1 MKKPRVL
8 GQLKST
14 LQSMNSMRPQGNPLA
29 VDFGVS
35 ALRVLKVGS
44 GDPASIESAA
54 QLKTPDDL
62 LDNPSKRILFQ
73 FDALPK
79 LIKSGKLTG
88 LRAACVIPTQQM
100 SCKHLQITPVQGVDM
115 NDLANGQMCDR
126 IGCAPGELMV
136 RSIDVGPSRQANKQE
151 VICFGASKAFVGR
164 MMDSIKRAKLEPVG
178 IHNTFETLRQIAPA
192 DPKDSTGASLL
203 IDLGSSCT
211 VVMAMHQG
219 NILFARTIEHGAM
232 AFDQAI
238 CRQFRCT
245 ILEARAMRERIK
257 EVAMVAAGTPQS
269 ANPHPS
275 MDDPDITESVEIL
288 IDEIM
293 MCLRYYKSIKPEL
306 PIERAHFVG
315 GMAGH
320 KAISAHLARVLNL
333 ETRVVDPMST
343 LGRAGKVPVSGVD
356 LNVPQPG
363 WATTVG
369 CALCPT
375 DL

>member
-1 MKKPRVL
+1 
-8 GQLKST
+8 
-14 LQSMNSMRPQGNPLA
+14 

-35 ALRVLKVGS
+35 ALRILKVSS

-54 QLKTPDDL
+54 QLNTPDDL

-73 FDALPK
+73 FEALPK
-79 LIKSGKLTG
+79 IIKSGKLAG

-100 SCKHLQITPVQGVDM
+100 SCKHLQISPVPGVSM
-115 NDLANGQMCDR
+115 NDLATGQMSDRLGCDPT
-126 IGCAPGELMV
+126 ALLV
-136 RSIDVGPSRQANKQE
+136 RSIEVGPSKQSNKQE
-151 VICFGASKAFVGR
+151 VICFGASKIFVGR
-164 MMDSIKRAKLEPVG
+164 MMDALKRAKLEPVG
-178 IHNTFETLRQIAPA
+178 IHNIFDTLCQVA
-192 DPKDSTGASLL
+192 PKDQSENGSSLI
-203 IDLGSSCT
+203 IDLGSACT
-211 VVMAMHQG
+211 VVMIVNQG
-219 NILFARTIEHGAM
+219 KIMFARTIDHGAIT
-232 AFDQAI
+232 FDQSI
-238 CRQFRCT
+238 CRQFRCSMM
-245 ILEARAMRERIK
+245 EARSMRERIS
-257 EVAMVAAGTPQS
+257 EMAAVTTGVQQS

-275 MDDPDITESVEIL
+275 MDDPDINEPMEIL

-293 MCLRYYKSIKPEL
+293 MCLRYYRASFPDIQA
-306 PIERAHFVG
+306 ERAYFVG

-343 LGRAGKVPVSGVD
+343 LARAGKVPVSGVD
-356 LNVPQPG
+356 LSKPQPG

>member
-1 MKKPRVL
+1 MAKPRVFD
-8 GQLKST
+8 QLKTT
-14 LQSMNSMRPQGNPLA
+14 LKSMNSMRPTGYPLA

-35 ALRVLKVGS
+35 ALRVLRVSS

-54 QLKTPDDL
+54 QISTPDDL

-100 SCKHLQITPVQGVDM
+100 SCKHLQITPVPGVSL
-115 NDLANGQMCDR
+115 NELAIGQMSDR
-126 IGCAPGELMV
+126 LGCEPGALLV
-136 RSIDVGPSRQANKQE
+136 RSIPVGESKQNNKQE
-151 VICFGASKAFVGR
+151 VICFGASKSFVGR
-164 MMDSIKRAKLEPVG
+164 MMDSLKRAKLEPVG
-178 IHNTFETLRQIAPA
+178 IHNTFETLRQIVPT
-192 DPKDSTGASLL
+192 DSKGNGASLL
-203 IDLGSSCT
+203 IDLGSACT
-211 VVMAMHQG
+211 VVMIVHNGKIM
-219 NILFARTIEHGAM
+219 FARTIDHGAIS
-232 AFDQAI
+232 FDQCI

-245 ILEARAMRERIK
+245 MMEARSMRERIQ
-257 EVAMVAAGTPQS
+257 EMAAVTTGAKQS

-275 MDDPDITESVEIL
+275 MDDPDISEPLEIL

-293 MCLRYYKSIKPEL
+293 MCLRYYRSSIQGPAV
-306 PIERAHFVG
+306 ERAYFVG

-320 KAISAHLARVLNL
+320 KAISEHLARVLNL
-333 ETRVVDPMST
+333 ETRVIDPLST
-343 LGRAGKVPVSGVD
+343 LGRAGKVPVSGVN
-356 LNVPQPG
+356 LSKPQPG

-369 CALCPT
+369 CVLCPT

>member
-1 MKKPRVL
+1 MGKARVFD
-8 GQLKST
+8 QLRTT
-14 LQSMNSMRPQGNPLA
+14 LKSMNSMRPQGNPLA

-35 ALRVLKVGS
+35 ALRVLKVSS

-73 FDALPK
+73 FEALPK
-79 LIKSGKLTG
+79 LIRSGKLTG

-100 SCKHLQITPVQGVDM
+100 SCKHLQIAPVPGVSMD
-115 NDLANGQMCDR
+115 DLANGQMSDR
-126 IGCAPGELMV
+126 LGCAPGALLV
-136 RSIDVGPSRQANKQE
+136 RSVEVGPSKQANKQE

-164 MMDSIKRAKLEPVG
+164 MMDALKRAKLEPVG
-178 IHNTFETLRQIAPA
+178 IHNTFEVLKQIAPM
-192 DPKDSTGASLL
+192 DKPDDGASLL
-203 IDLGSSCT
+203 IDLGSACT
-211 VVMAMHQG
+211 VVMVMHQG
-219 NILFARTIEHGAM
+219 KMVFARTIDHGAVS
-232 AFDQAI
+232 FDQAI
-238 CRQFRCT
+238 CRQFRCSMM
-245 ILEARAMRERIK
+245 EARAMRERID
-257 EVAMVAAGTPQS
+257 EIAAVTTGVQQS

-275 MDDPDITESVEIL
+275 MDDPDINEPVEIL

-293 MCLRYYKSIKPEL
+293 MCLRYHKATLPEV
-306 PIERAHFVG
+306 PIQRAYFVG
-315 GMAGH
+315 GMAAH

-356 LNVPQPG
+356 LNLSQPG

-375 DL
+375 DI

>member
-1 MKKPRVL
+1 MGKPRVIQ
-8 GQLKST
+8 QLRST
-14 LQSMNSMRPQGNPLA
+14 LKTMNSMRPMGNPLA

-35 ALRVLKVGS
+35 ALRVLKVSS
-44 GDPASIESAA
+44 GNPASIESAA
-54 QLKTPDDL
+54 QLVTPDDL
-62 LDNPSKRILFQ
+62 LDNPAKRILFQ

-79 LIKSGKLTG
+79 LIKSGKLSG

-100 SCKHLQITPVQGVDM
+100 SCKHLQVAPVPGVPIGDI
-115 NDLANGQMCDR
+115 AAGQMCDR
-126 IGCAPGELMV
+126 LGCEPGALLV
-136 RSIDVGPSRQANKQE
+136 RSIEVGPSKQANKQE
-151 VICFGASKAFVGR
+151 VICFGASKSFVGR
-164 MMDSIKRAKLEPVG
+164 MMDALKRAKLEPVG
-178 IHNTFETLRQIAPA
+178 IHNTFETLRQIIPET
-192 DPKDSTGASLL
+192 KDQSGASLL
-203 IDLGSSCT
+203 IDLGSACT
-211 VVMAMHQG
+211 VVMIMYQG
-219 NILFARTIEHGAM
+219 QMVFARTIEHGAVS
-232 AFDQAI
+232 FDQAI
-238 CRQFRCT
+238 CRQFRCSMM
-245 ILEARAMRERIK
+245 EARSMRERIT
-257 EVAMVAAGTPQS
+257 EIAAVTTGVQQS

-275 MDDPDITESVEIL
+275 MDDPDINEPIEIM

-293 MCLRYYKSIKPEL
+293 MCLRYYKASFPDVPL
-306 PIERAHFVG
+306 ERAYFVG

-356 LNVPQPG
+356 LSKPQPG